1 MLIQELILKQIV
13 DFERVSEI
21 YTVIILTVIYFL

>member
-13 DFERVSEI
+13 DFEREYQRFVH
-21 YTVIILTVIYFL
+21 IILTVIYFL